1 MSGITPSFVMQY
13 ERRMRA
19 ITETEYVRRLASES
33 MWWNR
38 VMRPTPIQGR
48 TERMTWFLDTATI
61 SPAGPDYNGTMTFED
76 MVTQTAEYPTF
87 HHNKGIRVSVD
98 ELKDLDGTG
107 LNQLAK
113 WSENIGNETAYY
125 PQVLAAQ
132 LILNG
137 SATDLTAN
145 AYDGV
150 PFFTALATGNPH
162 YVNPFNTNAGGFY
175 NDLTGAAGS
184 GANILYPG
192 AVDISETVTA
202 DVALANLNKVVAYI
216 ASVKM
221 PNGRDPRFLK
231 PAFILAP
238 PKLMPRLSQLTDA
251 KFIAQAATGG
261 GAGSADII
269 AYISRLGLGQPVR
282 VDEFA
287 SSQTYSGSQP
297 FVSSGGTVTYKDFSA
312 SGSDTTYY
320 VVCQEMQTTQLGGLL
335 FVQREPFK
343 VNYYTGDGGGT
354 GMDAVLQRAKIVEYQ
369 VDGRMSAQYG
379 HPYTIF
385 KCRAA

>member
-1 MSGITPSFVMQY
+1 MSIGITPSFVFQY

-19 ITETEYVRRLASES
+19 ITESEYVRRLAGDSI
-33 MWWNR
+33 WWNR
-38 VMRPTPIQGR
+38 MLRTVPIEGR

-61 SPAGPDYNGTMTFED
+61 EPAGPDYNGTMTFED
-76 MVTQTAEYPTF
+76 MVTQTAEFPTF
-87 HHNKGIRVSVD
+87 HHNKGIEISVD

-125 PQVLAAQ
+125 PQVLATQ
-132 LILNG
+132 LMLNG
-137 SATDLTAN
+137 SATDGTAN

-150 PFFTALATGNPH
+150 PFFTAAGTANPH
-162 YVNPFNTNAGGFY
+162 YVNPFNTAAGSYY
-175 NDLTGAAGS
+175 NDLTSAAS
-184 GANILYPG
+184 GLYPG
-192 AVDISETVTA
+192 AVPIDESVTT

-231 PAFILAP
+231 PMMVLAP
-238 PKLMPRLSQLTDA
+238 PKLMPRLAQLTDA
-251 KFIAQAATGG
+251 KFLAAAATGG
-261 GAGSADII
+261 AASADVV
-269 AYISRLGLGQPVR
+269 AYIGRLGLGQIVR
-282 VDEFA
+282 CDEFA
-287 SSQTYSGSQP
+287 STQTYVGKQP
-297 FVSSGGTVTYKDFSA
+297 YIGSGGNVTWKNTA
-312 SGSDTTYY
+312 TLTGSDTTYY
-320 VVCQEMQTTQLGGLL
+320 VVCQELQTTQLGGLL
-335 FVQREPFK
+335 LVQREPFK

-354 GMDAVLQRAKIVEYQ
+354 GMDAILQRAKMVQYQ
-369 VDGRMSAQYG
+369 VDGRLSAQYG